1 MKTKILKITNMAK
14 KNHTVEDQNL
24 ENVQEALNTTT
35 AWIEKNQD
43 KLTWAIIVI
52 ALVVTGILA
61 LSTYVIKPKAVEASN
76 ENAKAV
82 TYFMQGDWAKA
93 LNGDDAECIGF
104 QAIADEYKLF
114 QGGKL
119 AALYAGVCYYQLG
132 QYEDAVAYLN
142 KFSAD
147 DLTIEP
153 AALQLMGDAYV
164 QMEEYAKAV
173 KAFEAAAKS
182 GNGLIAPMSLKKAGL
197 VYLEM
202 GNKAAAKKAFETIK
216 ADYANSTEAQGIE
229 KYIAI
234 AE

>member
-1 MKTKILKITNMAK
+1 MAK
-14 KNHTVEDQNL
+14 KKVTVEDQNL
-24 ENVQEALNTTT
+24 ENVQEALNTTS
-35 AWIEKNQD
+35 AWIEKNQN
-43 KLTWAIIVI
+43 KLTWAVTIIV
-52 ALVVTGILA
+52 AVVVGVLA
-61 LSTYVIKPKAVEASN
+61 LNTYVIKPKAVEVSN

-82 TYFMQGDWAKA
+82 TYFMQGDWEKA

-104 QAIADEYKLF
+104 QAIADEYKMY

-132 QYEDAVAYLN
+132 QYEDAAAYLS
-142 KFSAD
+142 KFSAN

-153 AALQLMGDAYV
+153 AALQLLGDAYV
-164 QMEEYAKAV
+164 QMEEYDKAA

-182 GNGLIAPMSLKKAGL
+182 GNDLIAPMSLMKAGK
-197 VYLEM
+197 VYLEL
-202 GNKAAAKKAFETIK
+202 GNNAAAKKAFETVK
-216 ADYANSTEAQGIE
+216 AQYPTSAEAQDAD

>member
-1 MKTKILKITNMAK
+1 MAK
-14 KNHTVEDQNL
+14 KKQTVEDQNL
-24 ENVQEALNTTT
+24 ENVQEALNTTS
-35 AWIEKNQD
+35 AWIEKNQN
-43 KLTWAIIVI
+43 KLTWAVTIIVAI
-52 ALVVTGILA
+52 VVGVLA
-61 LSTYVIKPKAVEASN
+61 LNTYVIKPKAVEVNN

-82 TYFMQGDWAKA
+82 TYFMQGDWEKA

-104 QAIADEYKLF
+104 QTIADEYKCY

-119 AALYAGVCYYQLG
+119 AALYAGICYYQLG
-132 QYEDAVAYLN
+132 QYEDAAAYLS

-153 AALQLMGDAYV
+153 AALQLLGDAYV
-164 QMEEYAKAV
+164 QLEEYGKAA

-182 GNGLIAPMSLKKAGL
+182 GNDIIAPMSLKKAGF
-197 VYLEM
+197 VHLEL
-202 GNKAAAKKAFETIK
+202 GNKVAAKKAFETIK
-216 ADYANSTEAQGIE
+216 ADYPASTEAQDIE

>member
-1 MKTKILKITNMAK
+1 M
-14 KNHTVEDQNL
+14 
-24 ENVQEALNTTT
+24 
-35 AWIEKNQD
+35 
-43 KLTWAIIVI
+43 
-52 ALVVTGILA
+52 VVGVLA
-61 LSTYVIKPKAVEASN
+61 FNNYVIKPKAVEVSN

-82 TYFMQGDWAKA
+82 TYFMQGDYNKA
-93 LNGDDAECIGF
+93 LNGDDAECVGF
-104 QAIADEYKLF
+104 QTIADEYKGY

-132 QYEDAVAYLN
+132 QYEEATTYLS
-142 KFSAD
+142 KYSAK

-164 QMEEYAKAV
+164 QLEDYTKAT

-182 GNGLIAPMSLKKAGL
+182 GNKIIAPMSLKKAGL
-197 VYLEM
+197 VYLEL
-202 GNKAAAKKAFETIK
+202 GNKSAAKKAFETIK
-216 ADYANSTEAQGIE
+216 AEYPASTEAQDIE

>member
-1 MKTKILKITNMAK
+1 MAK
-14 KNHTVEDQNL
+14 KKVTKEDQNL
-24 ENVQEALNTTT
+24 ENVQEALNTTS
-35 AWIEKNQD
+35 AWIEKNQN
-43 KLTWAIIVI
+43 KLTWAVTIII
-52 ALVVTGILA
+52 AVVVGVLA
-61 LSTYVIKPKAVEASN
+61 LNTYVIKPKAVEVSN

-82 TYFMQGDWAKA
+82 TYFMQGDWEKA

-104 QAIADEYKLF
+104 QAIADEYKMY

-132 QYEDAVAYLN
+132 QYEDAAAYLS
-142 KFSAD
+142 KFSAN

-153 AALQLMGDAYV
+153 AALQLLGDAYV
-164 QMEEYAKAV
+164 QMEEYDKAA

-182 GNGLIAPMSLKKAGL
+182 GNDLIAPMSLMKAGK
-197 VYLEM
+197 VYLEL
-202 GNKAAAKKAFETIK
+202 GNNAAAKKAFETVK
-216 ADYANSTEAQGIE
+216 AQYPTSAEAQDAD

>member
-1 MKTKILKITNMAK
+1 MAK
-14 KNHTVEDQNL
+14 KNVTKEDQNL
-24 ENVQEALNTTT
+24 ENVQEALNTTS
-35 AWIEKNQD
+35 AWIEKNQN
-43 KLTWAIIVI
+43 KLTWAVTIIV
-52 ALVVTGILA
+52 AVVVGVLA
-61 LSTYVIKPKAVEASN
+61 LNTYVIKPKAVEVSN

-82 TYFMQGDWAKA
+82 TYFMQGDWEKA

-104 QAIADEYKLF
+104 QAIADEYKMY

-132 QYEDAVAYLN
+132 QYEDAAAYLS
-142 KFSAD
+142 KFSAN

-153 AALQLMGDAYV
+153 AALQLLGDAYV
-164 QMEEYAKAV
+164 QMEEYDKAA

-182 GNGLIAPMSLKKAGL
+182 GNDLIAPMSLMKAGK
-197 VYLEM
+197 VYLEL
-202 GNKAAAKKAFETIK
+202 GNNAAAKKAFETVK
-216 ADYANSTEAQGIE
+216 AQYPTSAEAQDAD

>member
-1 MKTKILKITNMAK
+1 MAKTKVTK
-14 KNHTVEDQNL
+14 EDQNL
-24 ENVQEALNTTT
+24 ENVQEALNTTS
-35 AWIEKNQD
+35 AWIEKNQN
-43 KLTWAIIVI
+43 KLTWAVTIIV
-52 ALVVTGILA
+52 AVVVGVLA
-61 LSTYVIKPKAVEASN
+61 LNTYVIKPKAVEVSN

-82 TYFMQGDWAKA
+82 TYFMQGDWEKA

-104 QAIADEYKLF
+104 QAIADEYKMY

-132 QYEDAVAYLN
+132 QYEDAAAYLS
-142 KFSAD
+142 KFSAN

-153 AALQLMGDAYV
+153 AALQLLGDAYV
-164 QMEEYAKAV
+164 QMEEYDKAA

-182 GNGLIAPMSLKKAGL
+182 GNDLIAPMSLMKAGK
-197 VYLEM
+197 VYLEL
-202 GNKAAAKKAFETIK
+202 GNNAAAKKAFETVK
-216 ADYANSTEAQGIE
+216 AQYPTSAEAQDAD

>member
-1 MKTKILKITNMAK
+1 MAK
-14 KNHTVEDQNL
+14 KKVTKEDQNL
-24 ENVQEALNTTT
+24 ENVQEALNTTS
-35 AWIEKNQD
+35 AWIEKNQN
-43 KLTWAIIVI
+43 KLTWAVTIIV
-52 ALVVTGILA
+52 AVVVGVLA
-61 LSTYVIKPKAVEASN
+61 LNTYVIKPKAVEVSN

-82 TYFMQGDWAKA
+82 TYFMQGDWEKA

-104 QAIADEYKLF
+104 QAIADEYKMY

-132 QYEDAVAYLN
+132 QYEDAAAYLS
-142 KFSAD
+142 KFSAN

-153 AALQLMGDAYV
+153 AALQLLGDAYL
-164 QMEEYAKAV
+164 QMEEYDKAA

-182 GNGLIAPMSLKKAGL
+182 GNDLIAPMSLMKAGK
-197 VYLEM
+197 VYLEL
-202 GNKAAAKKAFETIK
+202 GNNAAAKKAFETVK
-216 ADYANSTEAQGIE
+216 AQYPTSAEAQDAD

>member
-1 MKTKILKITNMAK
+1 MAKTKVTK
-14 KNHTVEDQNL
+14 EDQNL
-24 ENVQEALNTTT
+24 ENVQEALNTTS
-35 AWIEKNQD
+35 AWIEKNQN
-43 KLTWAIIVI
+43 KLTWAVTIIV
-52 ALVVTGILA
+52 ALVVGVLA
-61 LSTYVIKPKAVEASN
+61 LNTYVIKPKAVEVSN

-82 TYFMQGDWAKA
+82 TYFMQGDWEKA

-104 QAIADEYKLF
+104 QAIADEYKMY

-132 QYEDAVAYLN
+132 QYEDAAAYLS
-142 KFSAD
+142 KFSAK

-153 AALQLMGDAYV
+153 AALQLLGDAYV
-164 QMEEYAKAV
+164 QMEEYDKAA

-182 GNGLIAPMSLKKAGL
+182 GNDLIAPMSLMKAGK
-197 VYLEM
+197 VYLEL
-202 GNKAAAKKAFETIK
+202 GNNAAAKKAFETVK
-216 ADYANSTEAQGIE
+216 AQYPTSAEAQDAD

>member
-1 MKTKILKITNMAK
+1 MAKTKVTK
-14 KNHTVEDQNL
+14 EDQNL
-24 ENVQEALNTTT
+24 ENVQEALNTTS
-35 AWIEKNQD
+35 AWIEKNQN
-43 KLTWAIIVI
+43 KLTWAVTIIV
-52 ALVVTGILA
+52 AVVVGVLA
-61 LSTYVIKPKAVEASN
+61 LNTYVIKPKAVEVSN

-82 TYFMQGDWAKA
+82 TYFMQGDWEKA

-104 QAIADEYKLF
+104 QAIADEYKMY

-132 QYEDAVAYLN
+132 QYEDAAAYLS
-142 KFSAD
+142 KFSAK

-153 AALQLMGDAYV
+153 AALQLLGDAYV
-164 QMEEYAKAV
+164 QMEEYDKAA

-182 GNGLIAPMSLKKAGL
+182 GNDLIAPMSLMKAGK
-197 VYLEM
+197 VYLEL
-202 GNKAAAKKAFETIK
+202 GNNAAAKKAFETVK
-216 ADYANSTEAQGIE
+216 AQYPTSAEAQDAD

>member
-1 MKTKILKITNMAK
+1 MAK
-14 KNHTVEDQNL
+14 KNVTVEDQNL
-24 ENVQEALNTTT
+24 ENVQEALNTTS
-35 AWIEKNQD
+35 AWIEKNQN
-43 KLTWAIIVI
+43 KLTWAVTIIVAI
-52 ALVVTGILA
+52 VVGVLA
-61 LSTYVIKPKAVEASN
+61 LNTYVIKPKAVEVNN

-82 TYFMQGDWAKA
+82 TYFMQGDWEKA

-104 QAIADEYKLF
+104 QAIADEYKCY

-119 AALYAGVCYYQLG
+119 AALYAGICYYQLG
-132 QYEDAVAYLN
+132 QYEDAAAYLS

-153 AALQLMGDAYV
+153 AALQLLGDAYV
-164 QMEEYAKAV
+164 QLEEYGKAA

-182 GNGLIAPMSLKKAGL
+182 GNNIIAPMSLKKAGF
-197 VYLEM
+197 VHLEL
-202 GNKAAAKKAFETIK
+202 GNKVAAKKAFETIK
-216 ADYANSTEAQGIE
+216 ADYPASTEAQDIE